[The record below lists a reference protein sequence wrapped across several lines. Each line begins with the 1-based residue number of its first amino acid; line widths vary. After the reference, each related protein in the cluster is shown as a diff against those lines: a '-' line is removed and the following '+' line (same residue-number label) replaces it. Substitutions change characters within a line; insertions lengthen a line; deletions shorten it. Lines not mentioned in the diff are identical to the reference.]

1 MIDVQSL
8 YKSLKIKWLKGYLD
22 GNKQGK
28 WKFFVDI
35 DNYLEKH
42 GGTLVFFSKFK
53 TARYPFS
60 HYNISDPFVAKT
72 VEYRST
78 FHFKNY
84 SEDNIHFPSFQIW
97 LNSPIRIH
105 NGPFFYKL

>member
-42 GGTLVFFSKFK
+42 G
-53 TARYPFS
+53 A
-60 HYNISDPFVAKT
+60 NWC
-72 VEYRST
+72 
-78 FHFKNY
+78 
-84 SEDNIHFPSFQIW
+84 FQLI
-97 LNSPIRIH
+97 
-105 NGPFFYKL
+105 